1 MPRVLFTALVLAL
14 ATSLLAGCGQK
25 RVADFKAA
33 QARLA
38 EDPTA
43 LDGAFQAEVT
53 LSRRVSKKSKRP
65 IGAGTE
71 FVMKGQSR
79 VNATVDVANVEPGE
93 VNAFHL
99 VWIKPGQK
107 EMFRRYAE
115 VKVETSESGYRT
127 VIQWK
132 KAEDLAYLKEEV
144 QEGEANGFSLRANL
158 NTSLK
163 REREPGTYS
172 LRVYFNREL
181 LLEEAFELTS
191 A

>member
-1 MPRVLFTALVLAL
+1 MPRVPSTLFALVL

-25 RVADFKAA
+25 RVAEFKAS

-38 EDPTA
+38 ADPAA
-43 LDGAFQAEVT
+43 LDGAFSVDLT
-53 LSRRVSKKSKRP
+53 LARRVSKKSGRP

-71 FVMKGQSR
+71 FVMKGKSR
-79 VNATVDVANVEPGE
+79 VNAIVDVANVEPGE

-99 VWIKPGQK
+99 VWIKPGRK

-115 VKVETSESGYRT
+115 VKVEASETGYRT
-127 VIQWK
+127 LIQWK
-132 KAEDLAYLKEEV
+132 KADDLAYLKEEV
-144 QEGEANGFSLRANL
+144 QESETNAFSLRTSL

-163 REREPGTYS
+163 REREPGIYS
-172 LRVYFNREL
+172 FRVYLNREL
-181 LLEEAFELTS
+181 LLEEAFELTN